1 MKVTIYPSNPS
12 QTLFFMIQAGVPNY
26 FEKQFVYLRIPV
38 YDASTSVL
46 EFQKSAEKIIKFIA
60 VGLVHGNVLVHC
72 QMGASRSVTAA
83 ILYLIQ

>member
-1 MKVTIYPSNPS
+1 M
-12 QTLFFMIQAGVPNY
+12 
-26 FEKQFVYLRIPV
+26 RIPV

-83 ILYLIQ
+83 IMYLIQ